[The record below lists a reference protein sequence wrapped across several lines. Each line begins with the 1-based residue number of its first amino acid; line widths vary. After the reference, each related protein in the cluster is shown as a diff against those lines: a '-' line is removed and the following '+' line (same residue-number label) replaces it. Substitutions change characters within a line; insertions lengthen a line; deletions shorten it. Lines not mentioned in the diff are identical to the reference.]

1 MSTPSIIEEM
11 HDISVTDRIHYTEEG
26 FISSIRR
33 IIPSILDRFTKF
45 VNVFKAP
52 KPVYDFD
59 RVTATNVNIIKGH
72 DYIDL
77 SDITVPIPQ
86 HYSGTYLDYVIML
99 KTMTDYNESL
109 LPNLLSLERNLG
121 IIISTPNGVNTD
133 FTNEIKRHEADRKRR
148 NEIKDN
154 LASYFT
160 SKSAD
165 SGAPYSQ
172 VVKRNHDLS
181 ECLTFFSYVAD
192 NQNKI
197 DSNQVLKISKNISTH
212 LTTLKKM
219 LSNDEFGSTN
229 KTLVEYLQI
238 AVLEMAEEMEFF
250 SLTRY
255 QIDIF
260 RTLFLD
266 AIKQV
271 LDSVD

>member
-59 RVTATNVNIIKGH
+59 RVTTTNVNIIKGH

-86 HYSGTYLDYVIML
+86 HYSGTYLDYAIML
-99 KTMTDYNESL
+99 RIMTDYNESL

-121 IIISTPNGVNTD
+121 VIISTPNGVNTD
-133 FTNEIKRHEADRKRR
+133 FTNEIKRHEENRNRR

-229 KTLVEYLQI
+229 KTLAEYLQI

-255 QIDIF
+255 QTDIF